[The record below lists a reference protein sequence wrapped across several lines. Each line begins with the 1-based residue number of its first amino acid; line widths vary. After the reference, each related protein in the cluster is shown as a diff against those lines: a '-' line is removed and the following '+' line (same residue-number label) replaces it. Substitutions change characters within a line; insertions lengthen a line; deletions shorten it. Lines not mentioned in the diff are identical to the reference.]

1 MTATSAKVHHFAMH
15 PLAPQGGK
23 ANQSNPQNTS
33 SKMLANVLAELSTWL
48 TYGEL
53 VEVVLPQKKKNLQ
66 GFLFMSLV
74 SNY

>member
-15 PLAPQGGK
+15 PLVPQGGK

>member
-15 PLAPQGGK
+15 SLVPQGGK

>member
-1 MTATSAKVHHFAMH
+1 MTAISAKVHHFAMH
-15 PLAPQGGK
+15 FLVPQGGK

>member
-15 PLAPQGGK
+15 LLVPQGGK